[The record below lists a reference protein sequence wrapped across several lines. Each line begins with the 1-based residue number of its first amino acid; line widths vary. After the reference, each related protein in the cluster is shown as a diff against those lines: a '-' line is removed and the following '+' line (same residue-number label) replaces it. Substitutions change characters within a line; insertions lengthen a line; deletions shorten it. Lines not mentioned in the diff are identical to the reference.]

1 MLILKPP
8 VFRKYPEIIFGF
20 STKIGAER
28 KAPYYF
34 NLSFS
39 VGDNKEI
46 VEENRK
52 LFFNALSLNVENV
65 AYQKQVHGDMISYV
79 TKGGYAGE
87 SDALITDKPGI
98 GLAISIAD
106 CVPVFIYDF
115 KNKLAAGVHSGWRSS
130 SKNILYKTLVKLNK
144 EFNSLPENLVVYVGP
159 SIKQNN
165 YEVGKEVADLF
176 DKKYVKHQD
185 EKLFLDVTGFNY
197 DVLIDF
203 GVKKENIQQSGLCT
217 FAMDNI
223 LYSYRRDGEKSGRSI
238 GVITLRDQNS
248 KFKND

>member
-8 VFRKYPEIIFGF
+8 IFRKYPEIIFGF

-39 VGDNKEI
+39 VNDKKEI
-46 VEENRK
+46 VEENRT
-52 LFFNALSLNVENV
+52 LFFNALGLNAENV
-65 AYQKQVHGDMISYV
+65 AYQKQVHGDAISYV
-79 TKGGYAGE
+79 TKGGYAGK
-87 SDALITDKPGI
+87 SDAMITDKTGI

-106 CVPVFIYDF
+106 CVPIFIYDL
-115 KNKLAAGVHSGWRSS
+115 KNKIAAGVHSGWRSS

-144 EFNSLPENLVVYVGP
+144 QFNSLPENLVVYLGP

-176 DKKYVKHQD
+176 NKKYVNHQNG
-185 EKLFLDVTGFNY
+185 KLFLDVAEFNY

-203 GVKKENIQQSGLCT
+203 GVKKVNVQQSGLCT

-223 LYSYRRDGEKSGRSI
+223 LHSYRRDGEKSGRSI
-238 GVITLRDQNS
+238 GVIAI
-248 KFKND
+248 K